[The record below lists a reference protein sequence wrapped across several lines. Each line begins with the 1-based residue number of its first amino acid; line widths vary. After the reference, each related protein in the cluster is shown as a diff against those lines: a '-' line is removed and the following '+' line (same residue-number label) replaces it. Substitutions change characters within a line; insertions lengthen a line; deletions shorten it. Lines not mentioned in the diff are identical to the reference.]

1 MTDALADPVDDL
13 PEQMQVRQGKRAR
26 FLHLG
31 RSPYPVGL
39 QPSHALAEVREKFA
53 QLPIDT
59 STGERASV
67 AGRIIFMRNTG
78 KLCFATLQAGDG
90 SQLQVML
97 SLQQVGEESLD
108 EWKDLVDIGDQVLVT
123 GEIITSKRGELSIL
137 ADDWVMAAKA
147 IRPLP
152 VAHKELNEQTRVR
165 QRYLDLIMRP
175 EAREMVRTRVT
186 AVASLRRSL
195 DQRGFLEIETPML
208 QTMHGGATA
217 RPFVTTSNAFDI
229 ELYLRIA
236 PELFLKRAVVGGL
249 ERVYEINRNFR
260 NEGSDSSH
268 SPEFAMLEF
277 YRAYADY
284 RDMATITR
292 EIIQEAAIAV
302 TGGTTVTHA
311 QGRVLELGGQW
322 AEISLYAAVSDAVGD
337 AVTPQ
342 TPLSDLIG
350 LCAKF
355 DVPVKPTWVAG
366 KLVEELF
373 EALVI
378 DSFQG
383 KPTFVFDYPVD
394 TSPLV
399 RDHRTELGK
408 VEKWDLYLLGYEQA
422 TGYSELTDPI
432 VQRERLVEQAAL
444 GARGDDEA
452 MRLDEDFLRALEHGM
467 PPTGGVGMGIDR
479 LLMSLT
485 GLGIRDTVMFP
496 LVKPEL

>member
-1 MTDALADPVDDL
+1 
-13 PEQMQVRQGKRAR
+13 
-26 FLHLG
+26 
-31 RSPYPVGL
+31 
-39 QPSHALAEVREKFA
+39 
-53 QLPIDT
+53 
-59 STGERASV
+59 
-67 AGRIIFMRNTG
+67 
-78 KLCFATLQAGDG
+78 
-90 SQLQVML
+90 
-97 SLQQVGEESLD
+97 
-108 EWKDLVDIGDQVLVT
+108 
-123 GEIITSKRGELSIL
+123 
-137 ADDWVMAAKA
+137 
-147 IRPLP
+147 
-152 VAHKELNEQTRVR
+152 
-165 QRYLDLIMRP
+165 
-175 EAREMVRTRVT
+175 
-186 AVASLRRSL
+186 
-195 DQRGFLEIETPML
+195 
-208 QTMHGGATA
+208 
-217 RPFVTTSNAFDI
+217 
-229 ELYLRIA
+229 
-236 PELFLKRAVVGGL
+236 
-249 ERVYEINRNFR
+249 
-260 NEGSDSSH
+260 
-268 SPEFAMLEF
+268 
-277 YRAYADY
+277 
-284 RDMATITR
+284 
-292 EIIQEAAIAV
+292 
-302 TGGTTVTHA
+302 
-311 QGRVLELGGQW
+311 LGGQW

-383 KPTFVFDYPVD
+383 RPTFVFDYPVD

-399 RDHRTELGK
+399 RDHRSELGK